1 MVKIRLQRVGT
12 RKKVAYRVVVADSR
26 APRGGSFIEII
37 GHYDPRTEPPTI
49 VFKQEKAAEWL
60 KRGAQPTPTAATLL
74 SKAGIS
80 SKLVSNAVRKPT
92 DRKTLKKAERK
103 AKKEAKAAAP
113 AAKPATTAESKPA
126 KAADTKPPTS

>member
-1 MVKIRLQRVGT
+1 
-12 RKKVAYRVVVADSR
+12 VVVADSR
-26 APRGGSFIEII
+26 APRDGSFIEVI

-49 VFKQEKAAEWL
+49 VFKQEKAAGWL
-60 KRGAQPTPTAATLL
+60 KRGAQPTPTAASLL

-113 AAKPATTAESKPA
+113 AAKPAIAPAEAKPAASAESKPA
-126 KAADTKPPTS
+126 KADTKPAAS